1 MNTYEHP
8 DGMIKMAYDSD
19 PQPLVS
25 LHCGL
30 ATLNTFTDTN
40 SEKKKAYTSAP
51 SFYVPNSDYSRMLP
65 MQYPVSSFPK
75 ILSDQPEREEKSTKQ
90 LLMTASQQIGHPGLI
105 NTPPPAA
112 DEGVIP
118 GSLKSSPW
126 SAPKSSAKPR
136 VSRTPR
142 IQRRAKKMR
151 ERSKP
156 NVTAPLSESTKHM
169 THIPLRDMESWV
181 HRPIKIRMQEV
192 ARRNGRVA
200 RPMNSFMLYRSA
212 YAERAKQLI
221 TETNHQKVSEAA
233 GESWKIESRE
243 IREKYELLASIE
255 KNNHLKAHP
264 GYKFSPSKK
273 DKNPDEVRSEPD
285 PERGPS
291 PTSSP
296 SFAQSG
302 RGMSC
307 GVESGGWDSR
317 DYTPFD
323 QDHGLPSGN
332 YLSSSWQTGHPG
344 RPFSNMD
351 EAAHHY
357 IPSSV
362 SAGVVNLQELQ
373 YSSSTALAGLPG
385 GTHHDLLQPPTS
397 IPTPGSFTDGQLDPQ
412 LLKRDTGSPAQVY
425 HHNGAYH
432 PMWQEG
438 PAYLSATASMPSN
451 PVPYSVAGYQ
461 PSMQTLLDNRES
473 WESSQETHVDGSN
486 GGDFDHWINPHPT
499 GY

>member
-1 MNTYEHP
+1 M
-8 DGMIKMAYDSD
+8 K
-19 PQPLVS
+19 
-25 LHCGL
+25 
-30 ATLNTFTDTN
+30 
-40 SEKKKAYTSAP
+40 
-51 SFYVPNSDYSRMLP
+51 
-65 MQYPVSSFPK
+65 
-75 ILSDQPEREEKSTKQ
+75 
-90 LLMTASQQIGHPGLI
+90 ASQQIAGHPGLI
-105 NTPPPAA
+105 NTPPPTA
-112 DEGVIP
+112 DESVVP
-118 GSLKSSPW
+118 GSLESTSRWSVPKS
-126 SAPKSSAKPR
+126 SSAKPR
-136 VSRTPR
+136 VSRAPR
-142 IQRRAKKMR
+142 IQRRSKKLK

-156 NVTAPLSESTKHM
+156 NVTAPLSKSTKHM

-192 ARRNGRVA
+192 AKRNGRVA

-255 KNNHLKAHP
+255 KSNHLKAHP

-273 DKNPDEVRSEPD
+273 DKNPDESRSEPD
-285 PERGPS
+285 PEQGPS
-291 PTSSP
+291 PMSSP

-307 GVESGGWDSR
+307 GVENGGWDSR
-317 DYTPFD
+317 DFTPFD
-323 QDHGLPSGN
+323 QDHGLPSAS

-344 RPFSNMD
+344 RPFTGIN

-362 SAGVVNLQELQ
+362 PAGVVNLQELQ

-385 GTHHDLLQPPTS
+385 GTHHDLLQPQNS

-412 LLKRDTGSPAQVY
+412 LLKRDTASPAQVY
-425 HHNGAYH
+425 HHNGVYH

-438 PAYLSATASMPSN
+438 PAYLPATTSMPPN
-451 PVPYSVAGYQ
+451 AVPYSVAGYQ

-473 WESSQETHVDGSN
+473 WESSQETNVDGPN

>member
-1 MNTYEHP
+1 
-8 DGMIKMAYDSD
+8 
-19 PQPLVS
+19 
-25 LHCGL
+25 
-30 ATLNTFTDTN
+30 
-40 SEKKKAYTSAP
+40 
-51 SFYVPNSDYSRMLP
+51 MLP
-65 MQYPVSSFPK
+65 MQYP
-75 ILSDQPEREEKSTKQ
+75 I
-90 LLMTASQQIGHPGLI
+90 AGHPGLI
-105 NTPPPAA
+105 NTPPPTA
-112 DEGVIP
+112 DESVVP
-118 GSLKSSPW
+118 GGLGSTSPW
-126 SAPKSSAKPR
+126 SVPKPSSAKPR
-136 VSRTPR
+136 VSRAPR
-142 IQRRAKKMR
+142 IQRRNKKLK

-156 NVTAPLSESTKHM
+156 TVTAPLSESTKHM

-181 HRPIKIRMQEV
+181 HRPIKTRMQEV
-192 ARRNGRVA
+192 AKRNGSVA

-221 TETNHQKVSEAA
+221 TETKHQKVSEAA

-243 IREKYELLASIE
+243 TREKYELLASIE
-255 KNNHLKAHP
+255 KSNHLKAHP

-273 DKNPDEVRSEPD
+273 DKSPDEVRSEPG
-285 PERGPS
+285 PEQRPS
-291 PTSSP
+291 PMSSP

-317 DYTPFD
+317 DFTPFD
-323 QDHGLPSGN
+323 QDHGLPSAS

-344 RPFSNMD
+344 RPFTGMD

-362 SAGVVNLQELQ
+362 PAGLVNLQELQ

-385 GTHHDLLQPPTS
+385 GTHHDLLQPQTS

-412 LLKRDTGSPAQVY
+412 LLKRDTASPAQVY

-438 PAYLSATASMPSN
+438 PTYLPATTSMPSN
-451 PVPYSVAGYQ
+451 AVPYTIAGYQ
-461 PSMQTLLDNRES
+461 PGMQTLLDNRES
-473 WESSQETHVDGSN
+473 WESSQEANVDGPN